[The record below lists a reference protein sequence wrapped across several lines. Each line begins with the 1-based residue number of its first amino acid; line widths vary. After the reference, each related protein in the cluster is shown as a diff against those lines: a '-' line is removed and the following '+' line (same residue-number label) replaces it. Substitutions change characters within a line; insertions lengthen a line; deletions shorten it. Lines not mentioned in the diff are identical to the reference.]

1 MDRRKFNKL
10 LLLSSATVAACPVS
24 VVLAE
29 DKLYMSIDQARKLL
43 WGDMPMTKI
52 ALTLTDEQAEL
63 IEDASDTNVRN
74 KQMQL
79 WKTEKGGWFIV
90 DQIIGK
96 HENIDMAFAYTSEGK
111 VKGFE
116 ILRYVETY
124 GYEVDNPKWRAQ
136 FHGTDHTE
144 HLELD
149 EQIKNISGATLSCNH
164 ITEGI
169 NRLSQTWFLI
179 LKDL

>member
-10 LLLSSATVAACPVS
+10 LLLSSATAALSTS

-29 DKLYMSIDQARKLL
+29 DNIYMSIEQAKKLL
-43 WGDMPMTKI
+43 WADTPMTKI
-52 ALTLTDEQAEL
+52 ALTLTDEQVEL
-63 IEDASDTNVRN
+63 IEDASDSNVRN
-74 KQMQL
+74 NNLQL

-96 HENIDMAFAYTSEGK
+96 HENIDIAFAYTSEGK

-124 GYEVDNPKWRAQ
+124 GYEVNHPKWRAQ
-136 FHGTDHTE
+136 FHGKDHSE
-144 HLELD
+144 LLELD
-149 EQIKNISGATLSCNH
+149 EQIKNISGATLSCKH
-164 ITEGI
+164 ITDGI
-169 NRLSQTWFLI
+169 NRLSQTWFLV

>member
-1 MDRRKFNKL
+1 MNRREFNKL
-10 LLLSSATVAACPVS
+10 LLLSSAATVLPATVAI
-24 VVLAE
+24 AE

-63 IEDASDTNVRN
+63 IEDASDANVRTN
-74 KQMQL
+74 EMQL
-79 WKTEKGGWFIV
+79 WKTENGGWFIV

-96 HENIDMAFAYTSEGK
+96 HENIDMAFAYTSAGK

-136 FHGTDHTE
+136 FHGKDHNE
-144 HLELD
+144 QLELD
-149 EQIKNISGATLSCNH
+149 EQIKNISGATLSCKH
-164 ITEGI
+164 ITDGI
-169 NRLSQTWFLI
+169 NRLSQTWFLV
-179 LKDL
+179 LKNL